1 MSRIRVAATVKLKE
15 GFDMSRLKMELANSM
30 QTEYRLKNI
39 DMDDDD
45 TGMGIIKAHVEQP
58 RHILKYELSGELTQ
72 NDVLAGLEKTRD
84 KLKTFVIEGLN
95 IED

>member
-1 MSRIRVAATVKLKE
+1 MSDIRVAATVKLKE

-30 QTEYRLKNI
+30 ETEYRLKNI
-39 DMDDDD
+39 DLDDDE
-45 TGMGIIKAHVEQP
+45 TGMGKNIPQFEQP

-72 NDVLAGLEKTRD
+72 NDVLAGLERTRD